1 MTIRQKL
8 RYNPASIYE
17 AEPAVPEL
25 PEVETV
31 KRGIAP
37 HLLTRRFEKA
47 IVRDHR
53 LRWPVDPNLDDL
65 LRGKE
70 VRSVERRAK
79 YVLLRLDTG
88 YLVIHLGMSGR
99 LYFVSAN
106 TPVAKHD
113 HLDFLLSD
121 GQVLRYTDPRRFG
134 AVIWI
139 AGDDV
144 SSHKL
149 FASLGPEPLTPE
161 FDAAYLFKRS
171 RKRKVPIKS
180 FLMDAHVV
188 VGVGN
193 IYANEALFM
202 AGISPLREAG
212 SISLARYTRLVAA
225 VKQVLEYAIT
235 QGGTTLKDFVGG
247 DGKPGYFKQEL
258 QVYGRGGE
266 PCSAC
271 ERVLQEIRLA
281 QRTTVFCKACQK

>member
-37 HLLTRRFEKA
+37 HLLTRRFEKT

-149 FASLGPEPLTPE
+149 FASLGPEPLTTE
-161 FDAAYLFKRS
+161 FDATYLFKRS
-171 RKRKVPIKS
+171 RRRKVPIKS

-266 PCSAC
+266 PCSTC

>member
-1 MTIRQKL
+1 M
-8 RYNPASIYE
+8 
-17 AEPAVPEL
+17 PEL

-37 HLLTRRFEKA
+37 HLLKRCFQKVT
-47 IVRDHR
+47 VRDHR
-53 LRWPVDPNLDDL
+53 LRWPVDPNLADHL
-65 LRGKE
+65 LGHE
-70 VRSVERRAK
+70 ILSVERRAK
-79 YVLLRLDTG
+79 YVLVRLVTG

-99 LYFVSAN
+99 LYFVTADM
-106 TPVAKHD
+106 PVAKHD
-113 HLDFLLSD
+113 HLDWQLSD
-121 GQVLRYTDPRRFG
+121 GQILRYTDPRRFG

-144 SSHKL
+144 SAHKL
-149 FASLGPEPLTPE
+149 FVSLGPEPLQEE

-180 FLMDAHVV
+180 FLMNAHVV

-202 AGISPLREAG
+202 AGISPMREAG
-212 SISLARYTRLVAA
+212 SISLARYTRLVSEI
-225 VKQVLEYAIT
+225 KQVLEKAIA

-258 QVYGRGGE
+258 QVYGRGGKA
-266 PCSAC
+266 CNSC
-271 ERVLQEIRLA
+271 ERVLHEIRMS
-281 QRTTVFCKACQK
+281 QRTTVFCKSCQR

>member
-37 HLLTRRFEKA
+37 HLLTRRFEKT

-53 LRWPVDPNLDDL
+53 LRWPVDPNLDAL

-149 FASLGPEPLTPE
+149 FASLGPEPLTTE
-161 FDAAYLFKRS
+161 FDATYLFKRS

-266 PCSAC
+266 PCSTC

>member
-1 MTIRQKL
+1 M
-8 RYNPASIYE
+8 
-17 AEPAVPEL
+17 PEL

-37 HLLTRRFEKA
+37 HLLTRRFEKT

-161 FDAAYLFKRS
+161 FDATYLFKRS
-171 RKRKVPIKS
+171 RRRKVPIKS

-266 PCSAC
+266 PCSTC